1 MTDGRS
7 NFANNETLGHKVWSA
22 LQEYRLSSENGKTTA
37 LLQQKAQFLADEMS
51 LEKWIRDGGLDQS
64 NLHEFLQPYL
74 QHSNHLHHPGFI
86 GHQVAAPHIGAS
98 IADMIHGVI
107 NNPMAVY
114 EMGPTAAVIERVIVN
129 WMLEKIG
136 WFAGENL
143 TDFTDSIDQG
153 GGVLT
158 HGGSLANLTA
168 LLAARAAYFPQS
180 WEDGVPDNL
189 GVIVPAASHYS
200 MARAISIS
208 GMGTRALF
216 SAPVDEL
223 NVLRPEKLQQTFDQA
238 TDQGRQVFMVV
249 ANACATATGLY
260 DPIDE
265 VADFCESKKL
275 WLHIDGAHGAS
286 ALLSDNTRGLLKGV
300 NRADSVVWDAHK
312 MLRTSALC
320 AGVLFRQQKHLAQT
334 FSQEE
339 DYIAF
344 GNTEYGFDA
353 GPFTIE
359 CTKAHLGT
367 KLFWVLAMEGEKGL
381 SKFVAKQ
388 YFDTKE
394 FYRLINDEADFE
406 CPYEPQS
413 NILCFRYLP
422 LPHTSQTILR
432 KKVLEQGNFY
442 ITSASIGNK
451 SYLRLAVMNP
461 LTTMQTIKDLLDEI
475 RTCAKLL

>member
-1 MTDGRS
+1 MISLSLFISMLKSIVNLRKRRLIMVTMERRNIMIDNKNS
-7 NFANNETLGHKVWSA
+7 FAQSEALGHEVWSA
-22 LQEYRLSSENGKTTA
+22 LQKYRLDSENRKSTA
-37 LLQQKAQFLADEMS
+37 LLQQKAKFLADEMGLENWIRKGGLNLEN
-51 LEKWIRDGGLDQS
+51 LEKFLD
-64 NLHEFLQPYL
+64 PYL
-74 QHSNHLHHPGFI
+74 RHSNHLHHPGFI
-86 GHQVAAPHIGAS
+86 GHQVAVPHIGAS

-114 EMGPTAAVIERVIVN
+114 EMGPTAAVIERVVVN

-143 TDFTDSIDQG
+143 TDFTDNADHG

-168 LLAARAAYFPQS
+168 LLAARAAYFPDS
-180 WEDGVPDNL
+180 WENGIADNL

-208 GMGTRALF
+208 GMGGQALCP
-216 SAPVDEL
+216 APVDEL

-238 TDQGRQVFMVV
+238 IDQGREVFMVV

-265 VADFCESKKL
+265 IADFCENNKL

-286 ALLSDNTRGLLKGV
+286 ALLSDNTSGLLKGIS
-300 NRADSVVWDAHK
+300 RADSVIWDAHK

-367 KLFWVLAMEGEKGL
+367 KLFWVLAMEGGKAI
-381 SKFVAKQ
+381 F
-388 YFDTKE
+388 
-394 FYRLINDEADFE
+394 
-406 CPYEPQS
+406 
-413 NILCFRYLP
+413 
-422 LPHTSQTILR
+422 
-432 KKVLEQGNFY
+432 
-442 ITSASIGNK
+442 
-451 SYLRLAVMNP
+451 
-461 LTTMQTIKDLLDEI
+461 
-475 RTCAKLL
+475 

>member
-1 MTDGRS
+1 MIDDKSNSDTD
-7 NFANNETLGHKVWSA
+7 ETLGHKVWSA
-22 LQEYRLSSENGKTTA
+22 LQKYRLDSENRQSTA
-37 LLQQKAQFLADEMS
+37 LLQQKAQFLVDEMG
-51 LEKWIRDGGLDQS
+51 LENWIRKGGL
-64 NLHEFLQPYL
+64 NLENLSKFLDPYL
-74 QHSNHLHHPGFI
+74 RHSNHLHHPGFI
-86 GHQVAAPHIGAS
+86 GHQVAVPHVGAS

-136 WFAGENL
+136 WFSGANL
-143 TDFTDSIDQG
+143 TDFTDNADHG

-168 LLAARAAYFPQS
+168 LLAARAAHFPDS
-180 WEDGVPDNL
+180 WENGVPDNL
-189 GVIVPAASHYS
+189 GVIVPTASHYS

-208 GMGTRALF
+208 GMGAQA
-216 SAPVDEL
+216 SCHAPVDEL

-238 TDQGRQVFMVV
+238 TDQGREVFMVV

-265 VADFCESKKL
+265 IADFCESNNL

-286 ALLSDNTRGLLKGV
+286 ALLSKNRRGLLKGIA
-300 NRADSVVWDAHK
+300 RADSVIWDAHK

-353 GPFTIE
+353 GTFTVE

-367 KLFWVLAMEGEKGL
+367 KLFWVLAMEGEQGL
-381 SKFVAKQ
+381 SDFVEKQ

-394 FYRLINDEADFE
+394 FY
-406 CPYEPQS
+406 
-413 NILCFRYLP
+413 NIGF
-422 LPHTSQTILR
+422 Q
-432 KKVLEQGNFY
+432 F
-442 ITSASIGNK
+442 
-451 SYLRLAVMNP
+451 
-461 LTTMQTIKDLLDEI
+461 
-475 RTCAKLL
+475 